1 MRGVARRAAQ
11 GEDLK
16 DMKIGFIGLGNVGG
30 KLSGSLLRNG
40 HDLTV
45 HDLNSALVADFV
57 ARGAKAAASPAQMMR
72 DCDVVITCLPSPA
85 ASDAVMQQMLPEV
98 GPGKIWMEMST
109 TDADEIRRLGALVIA
124 AGGAAVDCP
133 VSGGCHRA
141 DTGNISIF
149 AGCDRATFERILP
162 LLKTLG
168 RRLLHTGEIGSASLL
183 KVMTNYLAT
192 ANLLT
197 LCEAMVTMKGAGL
210 DLATTYEAIKI
221 SSGNSFVHE
230 TESQVILNGSRDISF
245 TMDLVKKDIGLFQK
259 IADDAGVPLE
269 ISPLMISIFDDG
281 IRRYGERAQS
291 DDIIKRL
298 EEATGLDIRAPGF
311 PAEMV
316 DDEPE
321 EQGYEVVPPGR

>member
-1 MRGVARRAAQ
+1 
-11 GEDLK
+11 
-16 DMKIGFIGLGNVGG
+16 MKIGFIGLGNVGG

-45 HDLNSALVADFV
+45 HDLNGDLVADFV
-57 ARGAKAAASPAQMMR
+57 ARGAKAATSPAQMMR
-72 DCDVVITCLPSPA
+72 DCDVVITCLPLPA
-85 ASDAVMQQMLPEV
+85 ASAAVMQQMLPEV

-109 TDADEIRRLGALVIA
+109 TDADEIRRLGGLVIA

>member
-1 MRGVARRAAQ
+1 MR
-11 GEDLK
+11 
-16 DMKIGFIGLGNVGG
+16 IGFIGLGNVGG

-40 HDLTV
+40 VDLAV
-45 HDLNSALVADFV
+45 HDLNPGLVAAAT
-57 ARGAKAAASPAQMMR
+57 ARGAAAGGDPAAMMR
-72 DCDVVITCLPSPA
+72 ACDAVITCLPSPA
-85 ASDAVMQQMLPEV
+85 ASVAVMQAMLPEI

-109 TDADEIRRLGALVIA
+109 TDAAEVRRLGAEVLA
-124 AGGAAVDCP
+124 RGGAAVDCP

-162 LLKTLG
+162 LLIIMG
-168 RRLLHTGEIGSASLL
+168 RRVLHTGDLGSASVL
-183 KVMTNYLAT
+183 KVVTNYLAT
-192 ANLLT
+192 ANLVS
-197 LCEAMVTMKGAGL
+197 CAEALVVAKAAGM
-210 DLATTYEAIKI
+210 DLNVAFEAIRI

-245 TMDLVKKDIGLFQK
+245 TMDLVAKDIGLFQQL
-259 IADDAGVPLE
+259 ADRAGVPLE
-269 ISPLMISIFDDG
+269 LSPKLIEIFADG
-281 IRRYGERAQS
+281 IRRYGARELS
-291 DDIIKRL
+291 PNIIRRL

-321 EQGYEVVPPGR
+321 EPGAEVIPRRPAAE